1 MNIIYTSLFND
12 INLLHMNNYCNFSLF
27 TFLLL
32 SLSFVGCQSIPK
44 GAKVIQNFDAK
55 QYIGTWYEI
64 ARIDFKQ
71 ERNLNN
77 TFAQYSLKNNGDI
90 KVVNSG
96 YNYVKQ
102 GWKNAVGNAKFRGNE
117 NEGALKVSFFG
128 PFYSGYNVFAVDKDY
143 KYALVG
149 GKNFDYLWI
158 LSREKSVPENIKKE
172 YLKIAT
178 EFGYD
183 TNDLIWIEHNM
194 DNPFVK

>member
-1 MNIIYTSLFND
+1 MKTIKRIVLLTLASTLFGF
-12 INLLHMNNYCNFSLF
+12 ISCK
-27 TFLLL
+27 
-32 SLSFVGCQSIPK
+32 SIPQ
-44 GAKVIQNFDAK
+44 GASVVQNFDAQ
-55 QYIGTWYEI
+55 QYVGTWYEI

-77 TFAQYSLKNNGDI
+77 TVAQYTLKDNGEI

-102 GWKNAVGNAKFRGNE
+102 EWKKAEGNAKFRGDPTQ
-117 NEGALKVSFFG
+117 GALKVSFFG
-128 PFYSGYNVFAVDKDY
+128 PFYSGYNVFAVDRDY

-158 LSREKSVPENIKKE
+158 LSREKTIPEVTKQE

-178 EFGYD
+178 QFGYD
-183 TNDLIWIEHNM
+183 INDLIWIEHNM
-194 DNPFVK
+194 DNPNVK